1 MQPSDLRQEVAAVFG
16 EIVAAKR
23 LVRSGRAVD
32 LDGLDKRIAILCE
45 VVAALPGE
53 EGQAMLPLLG
63 DLHAS
68 LDELAEA
75 LKTASPVDRNPPA
88 P

>member
-23 LVRSGRAVD
+23 LVRSGRTVE
-32 LDGLDKRIAILCE
+32 LDGLDKRIGILCE
-45 VVAALPGE
+45 AVVALPSEDGR
-53 EGQAMLPLLG
+53 AMLPLLG
-63 DLHAS
+63 DLRAS

-75 LKTASPVDRNPPA
+75 LKAASPGDRDRSA